1 MQLIWNNAMF
11 EAVSKIICG
20 VSNYFI
26 SVHVRYV
33 CSTLHALVFF
43 FKITFLNNYT
53 KVSDRLDTDLTGLY
67 VGPDLSPYNL

>member
-1 MQLIWNNAMF
+1 MF

-33 CSTLHALVFF
+33 CSTMHALIFF
-43 FKITFLNNYT
+43 SKLIL
-53 KVSDRLDTDLTGLY
+53 
-67 VGPDLSPYNL
+67 